1 MDLEIRIL
9 SEDTK
14 IQISYD
20 ISYQW
25 HLNDDAKKLLD
36 KTETVSDI
44 QNELRDTKGERGGE
58 LIRNLVLTNTYC
70 YI

>member
-14 IQISYD
+14 RQISYD

-25 HLNDDAKKLLD
+25 NLTDDTKKLLD

-58 LIRNLVLTNTYC
+58 LTRNLVLINTHC

>member
-14 IQISYD
+14 RQISYD

-25 HLNDDAKKLLD
+25 NLNDDAKKLLD

-58 LIRNLVLTNTYC
+58 LIRNLVLTNTHC